1 MKINFETT
9 QKEVEIV
16 QVALTRLVNELKGKP
31 DVLAKWGLNQ
41 IDLGRIERF
50 RDAIRTAPLNEE

>member
-1 MKINFETT
+1 MKVTVETT

-16 QVALTRLVNELKGKP
+16 QMALTRLVNELKGKP

-50 RDAIRTAPLNEE
+50 RDTLRTAPLTE

>member
-1 MKINFETT
+1 MKLTLETT

-16 QVALTRLVNELKGKP
+16 QTAQTRLVNELKGKP
-31 DVLAKWGLNQ
+31 DVLAKWGINQ

-50 RDAIRTAPLNEE
+50 RDTLRSAPLTE